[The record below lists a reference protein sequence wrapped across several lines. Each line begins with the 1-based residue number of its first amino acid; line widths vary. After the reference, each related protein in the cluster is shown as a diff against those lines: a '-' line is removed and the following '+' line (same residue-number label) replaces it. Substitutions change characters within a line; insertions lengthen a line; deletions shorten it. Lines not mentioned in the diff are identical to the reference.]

1 MIKRKL
7 GIFAECIHGLDSK
20 NTLPLIK
27 NAGFDCYATG
37 VYELESCKE
46 LTEAGKALGLTC
58 DFIHAPFSGI
68 NKMWFSGMDYLDIY
82 EKIKQ
87 SIDTASACDIPTII
101 MHLSSGWD
109 APAINDLGLS
119 RFDALVEYAAEK
131 GVSIAFENLR
141 KVGNLAYFADRYE
154 KISNVGFCY
163 DFGHEH
169 CYTKTVKWMDIFTD
183 RVIATHIHDN
193 FGIKEK
199 YEMKTDL
206 HLLPFD
212 GDIDYAKIMRKL
224 DEYGY
229 SGSLILEVGNSRHL
243 TMKHEDFLADCYDRV
258 KRISEM

>member
-7 GIFAECIHGLDSK
+7 GIFAECIGNLESK
-20 NTLPLIK
+20 DALPLIK

-37 VYELESCKE
+37 IYDLESCKD
-46 LTEAGKALGLTC
+46 LTEVGNSLGLSC

-68 NKMWFSGMDYLDIY
+68 NKMWLSGMDYLGIY
-82 EKIKQ
+82 NGMKQ
-87 SIDTASACDIPTII
+87 SIETASKCDIPAII
-101 MHLSSGWD
+101 MHLSSGWFS
-109 APAINDLGLS
+109 PEINDLGLS
-119 RFDALVEYAAEK
+119 RFDSLVEYAAER
-131 GVSIAFENLR
+131 GVKIAFENLR

-154 KISNVGFCY
+154 KIDNVGFCY

-169 CYTKTVKWMDIFTD
+169 CYTKTINWMDVFTD

-199 YEMKTDL
+199 YEEKTDL

-212 GDIDYAKIMRKL
+212 GNIDYSKIMRKL
-224 DEYGY
+224 DEYKY
-229 SGSLILEVGNSRHL
+229 EGSLILEVGNSRHRD
-243 TMKHEDFLADCYDRV
+243 MKPEAFLEDCYNRV